1 MNVKVNF
8 VNINDDELIL
18 VSEHPDFTKFKLV
31 ITTNPNK
38 DGLPNTVFI
47 DPDKDYLSAVLGEK
61 LVSPINKVLDYVQAK
76 LPDTEIEFSN
86 VQRAESAI
94 MFVLAHYPAIRDYEP
109 QEQVWINEHVTGYYS
124 YAKDA
129 YQLHCTKSFTL
140 NCGTGERR
148 NVKAGEIGGYIKDAH
163 SLRND
168 SWIDPRIIL
177 EAGCLL
183 DNSYITTP
191 SASGPAL
198 RVSNLVAVDSVIS
211 SNSVSNSIVV
221 ASDVLCQQ
229 LSNSFVNRR
238 KLGGTNGI
246 IDNAIILL
254 GDEPDYPI
262 GDILRNLP
270 SEGGILISKN
280 HPFVYHVN
288 TKKRVLYYYDL
299 ASTKC
304 ISGGKDMVVTHFDEL
319 WDTVVDKPVVDKG
332 VEEILLTVK
341 DMLSDVIGNTDLSC
355 NMNNLMAKPKGSSTI
370 TGWAKTLACYQLSKL
385 AEKGNVLTSRY
396 SVMVSKLRQLVKEGK
411 L

>member
-1 MNVKVNF
+1 M
-8 VNINDDELIL
+8 
-18 VSEHPDFTKFKLV
+18 
-31 ITTNPNK
+31 
-38 DGLPNTVFI
+38 
-47 DPDKDYLSAVLGEK
+47 
-61 LVSPINKVLDYVQAK
+61 
-76 LPDTEIEFSN
+76 
-86 VQRAESAI
+86 
-94 MFVLAHYPAIRDYEP
+94 
-109 QEQVWINEHVTGYYS
+109 
-124 YAKDA
+124 
-129 YQLHCTKSFTL
+129 

-148 NVKAGEIGGYIKDAH
+148 SVKAGEIGGYIKDAC

-238 KLGGTNGI
+238 KLGSTNGI

-299 ASTKC
+299 VGTKC

-319 WDTVVDKPVVDKG
+319 WDAVVDKPVVDKD
-332 VEEILLTVK
+332 VEEVLLTVK
-341 DMLSDVIGNTDLSC
+341 DMLSDVIGNADLSC

>member
-1 MNVKVNF
+1 MKVNVNF

-38 DGLPNTVFI
+38 EGLPNTVYI

-61 LVSPINKVLDYVQAK
+61 LVSPVNKVLDYVRAK
-76 LPDTEIEFSN
+76 LPGTEIEFSN

-94 MFVLAHYPAIRDYEP
+94 MFVLAHYPAIRDYEM
-109 QEQVWINEHVTGYYS
+109 QEQVWVNEHVTGYYNRT
-124 YAKDA
+124 KDA

-140 NCGTGERR
+140 DCGTGEPV
-148 NVKAGEIGGYIKDAH
+148 NIKAGDIGGYIKDANA
-163 SLRND
+163 LRNN
-168 SWIDPRIIL
+168 SWVDPRIIL

-191 SASGPAL
+191 NASGPLL

-229 LSNSFVNRR
+229 LTNSFVNRR
-238 KLGGTNGI
+238 KLGGVSGV

-262 GDILRNLP
+262 GDILRNMP
-270 SEGGILISKN
+270 SEGGVLISKN

-299 ASTKC
+299 AGTKC
-304 ISGGKDMVVTHFDEL
+304 VSGSRYMVVSHFDEL
-319 WDTVVDKPVVDKG
+319 WDAVVEKPTIDAS
-332 VEEILLTVK
+332 VEEVLAIVK
-341 DMLSDVIGNTDLSC
+341 DMLSSVISNAALAE
-355 NMNNLMAKPKGSSTI
+355 NMNNLIAKPKGSSTI
-370 TGWAKTLACYQLSKL
+370 ASWAKTLAYYQLSKL
-385 AEKGNVLTSRY
+385 AEKGNILTGCY
-396 SVMVSKLRQLVKEGK
+396 SIIVDKLKHLIEERK